1 MVKTIVHHL
10 GLGDQIMLNG
20 MVRHF
25 AETDTVAIIV
35 KRCHE
40 ESVRFMYR
48 DISDRVEL
56 ILVDTTN
63 PQVIWSKVKGDVIA
77 LATYGIDD
85 NGWTFMTQGQGSVMT
100 NWAHGVYI
108 QAGVNPKSFA
118 RETTF
123 FLICAESRNNSEAA
137 MFVFTPLT

>member
-63 PQVIWSKVKGDVIA
+63 PQVIWSK
-77 LATYGIDD
+77 
-85 NGWTFMTQGQGSVMT
+85 
-100 NWAHGVYI
+100 
-108 QAGVNPKSFA
+108 QAFA
-118 RETTF
+118 RIVSRSSIASPHLCIESIPSSIQRRIEPLMRSSISMISNSTRLF
-123 FLICAESRNNSEAA
+123 AICGLTVYR
-137 MFVFTPLT
+137 PLLRILGRTSDVTQR